1 MVKLRAV
8 FSLSFLAFVCFV
20 AGCASVSGHKNV
32 TFQISV
38 QKAGSGGGTVSS
50 SPNGITCGS
59 TCSASFSGGMQLTL
73 TATPDSASTFTG
85 WSGACTGT
93 SSCVVTL
100 GADTSIT
107 ATFDHAAA
115 PVPLTV
121 TTSGSGSGTVTSDP
135 SGINCPGTC
144 TSNFASGTQVTLT
157 ATAASGSTF
166 AGWSGACT
174 GTTTC
179 VVTLSAAT
187 PVTAEFDSSGPPPAQ
202 LTVTTTGSGTGTV
215 TSNPTGISCPGT
227 CSANFPSGTQV
238 TLTAAAASGST
249 FTGWS
254 GACTGTST
262 CVVTMSAATTV
273 TANFDISTTPP
284 VQLAVTTTGTGT
296 GTVTSNPSGISCP
309 GTCSASFPSGTQVTL
324 TATAASGST
333 FAGWTGACTGT
344 STCTLT
350 LTANTTVNA
359 EFDTSTVP
367 PVQLT
372 VTTTGSGAGTVT
384 SNPSGI
390 SCPGTC
396 SANFPSGTQV
406 TLTATAASGSTFA
419 GWTGACTGTSTCTLT
434 LTANTTVNAE
444 FDASTPPPVQ
454 LTVTTT
460 GSGTGTV
467 TSNPTGISCPGTCSA
482 NYPSGTQVTLT
493 AAADS
498 GSTFAGWSGACS
510 GTSTCTLTLTA
521 NTSVGAE
528 FDAPK
533 VTLTVQP
540 AGTGSGTVTSNPA
553 AISCPGQCSA
563 QFTSGTQVTLSAM
576 AATGS
581 SFTGWSGSC
590 TGTADCTMTL
600 TADTTVTATF
610 DTSTGSS
617 GLSQINHVIFLA
629 QENRSFDNYFG
640 ALRQYWANYGYP
652 DQSFDGLAQFNP
664 TSGAAPL
671 YAPPPAIPG
680 CDPSSPPPSD
690 CVWDESNPISSYHL
704 QTVCTENTSPSWN
717 EAHVDWNYK
726 DQLGLYPAKNNGFVH
741 TAAHDART
749 NRPSP
754 FYDSNGLRAMGYYD
768 GSDLNYYYFMASNF
782 ATSDRFFNP
791 VLSRTNINREYLI
804 AATSHGYAYPNGTNS
819 YDQALLNVK
828 TIFEELQDAGI
839 TWKIYVNPTGTQCS
853 GPPYDPACLIKYS
866 YLQNFT
872 YYKTVL
878 ANYPQNVVPIS
889 QYFDDLTNGTLPQ
902 FAYIATASN
911 AGLDE
916 HGSDTDKVATN
927 VQKGA
932 RYVST
937 LINGLMQSSSWKDS
951 VFFLTYDE
959 AGGLYDH
966 VPPQPTVSPDGIKPV
981 DLNPGDVCTKGTGPL
996 CDFVYTGYRIPLI
1009 VVSPFTK
1016 KNYVSHTVAD
1026 STAILKFIETRFN
1039 LPALTQ
1045 RDAAQMDMTEFF
1057 DFNNPPWMTPPSPP
1071 AQNVSDACYLDHL
1084 P

>member
-1 MVKLRAV
+1 
-8 FSLSFLAFVCFV
+8 
-20 AGCASVSGHKNV
+20 
-32 TFQISV
+32 
-38 QKAGSGGGTVSS
+38 
-50 SPNGITCGS
+50 
-59 TCSASFSGGMQLTL
+59 
-73 TATPDSASTFTG
+73 
-85 WSGACTGT
+85 
-93 SSCVVTL
+93 
-100 GADTSIT
+100 
-107 ATFDHAAA
+107 
-115 PVPLTV
+115 
-121 TTSGSGSGTVTSDP
+121 
-135 SGINCPGTC
+135 
-144 TSNFASGTQVTLT
+144 
-157 ATAASGSTF
+157 
-166 AGWSGACT
+166 
-174 GTTTC
+174 
-179 VVTLSAAT
+179 
-187 PVTAEFDSSGPPPAQ
+187 
-202 LTVTTTGSGTGTV
+202 
-215 TSNPTGISCPGT
+215 
-227 CSANFPSGTQV
+227 
-238 TLTAAAASGST
+238 
-249 FTGWS
+249 
-254 GACTGTST
+254 
-262 CVVTMSAATTV
+262 V

-284 VQLAVTTTGTGT
+284 VQLTVTTTGTGT

-444 FDASTPPPVQ
+444 FDTSTPPPVQ

-1071 AQNVSDACYLDHL
+1071 AQSVSDACYLDHL